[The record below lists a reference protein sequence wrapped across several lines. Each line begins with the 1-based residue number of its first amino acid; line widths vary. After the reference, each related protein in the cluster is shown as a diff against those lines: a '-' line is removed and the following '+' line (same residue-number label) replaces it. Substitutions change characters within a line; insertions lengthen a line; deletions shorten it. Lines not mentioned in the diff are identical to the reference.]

1 MEDHFVKGFSDNR
14 PSKVFSNNFSG
25 PYIRNILT
33 DECNEFEEEK
43 GFFVFLRNSACLLI
57 FATLAVF
64 FGAVFHACRMFL
76 VEIYNSFYSLQGRY
90 FSVSHLLAYSIY
102 LIIADI
108 FKLQLYGKIVNG
120 MIWIKNPSSDVNERN
135 LRSYLTFYY
144 LLVIELIPI
153 IFFFILEPF
162 SGTSCYS

>member
-1 MEDHFVKGFSDNR
+1 
-14 PSKVFSNNFSG
+14 
-25 PYIRNILT
+25 
-33 DECNEFEEEK
+33 
-43 GFFVFLRNSACLLI
+43 
-57 FATLAVF
+57 
-64 FGAVFHACRMFL
+64 MFL
-76 VEIYNSFYSLQGRY
+76 VDIYDSFYSLQGRY
-90 FSVSHLLAYSIY
+90 FSVSHLFAYSIY